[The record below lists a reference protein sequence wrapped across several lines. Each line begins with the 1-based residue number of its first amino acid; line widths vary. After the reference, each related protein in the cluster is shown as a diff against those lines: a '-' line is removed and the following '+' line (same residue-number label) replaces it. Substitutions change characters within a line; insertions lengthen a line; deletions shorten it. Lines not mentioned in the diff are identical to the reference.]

1 MDSSEYLVSGT
12 NENACNACR
21 PIEQEPTADL
31 KLKQRVH
38 NTLIKNLWSSRNLYR
53 WRKVMRCTLSAFRK
67 QEKSETEARKAKAK
81 ANMLGRHTRL
91 AEKDQRKKGDL
102 GINRA
107 QVRVYKSED
116 PCELFEK
123 DS

>member
-1 MDSSEYLVSGT
+1 MEFKKPVSLEKGYKMY
-12 NENACNACR
+12 
-21 PIEQEPTADL
+21 I
-31 KLKQRVH
+31 VS
-38 NTLIKNLWSSRNLYR
+38 I
-53 WRKVMRCTLSAFRK
+53 RK

-107 QVRVYKSED
+107 QVRMAEASTSTAKVIDHMKVEEEEEQQDEERHHTKTQVQED
-116 PCELFEK
+116 FDYSNFK
-123 DS
+123 HKQKATK